1 MRYIINGPCVA
12 SGEITVSGA
21 KNFSIKALA
30 LALLQD
36 GELEYDNIPDN
47 LDVAKTCK
55 MLRQLGADVQLDVN
69 NRYCKVN
76 TTNVCNVLDDDTHA
90 NMMVF
95 LLGAALIHKFD
106 FVQFPKLNKGC
117 PLGKRADDFHIMAFE
132 KFGMQCIDNENAYVF
147 KKNNKLVGCDIILPY
162 PSVGATETAIFL
174 GVRASG
180 MTRIF
185 NAAMEPEVQALIT
198 ALITIGAR
206 IFFAGDREIVIH
218 GVDKLKSNTRIYIH
232 GDYLEAASWGVMA
245 AVTGGEITVHK
256 ITPELIG
263 SFLGIFNMLGG
274 KVERLGSDCLRF
286 SRDSQFVQQDR
297 ALMLETGVYPK
308 LRTDLQPLLA
318 ALAGVQGIRA
328 IVHDTVYDDRVRYV
342 ETFRQFGIKA
352 EGSYDCFDSN
362 CRFHESVGVKS
373 MHSAVIDGVDELI
386 APANTLVPLTIRC
399 GMAKIILAAA
409 ARGVSIID
417 QVEIVERGYCNLFN
431 KLLSIGVDIKCE
443 G

>member
-1 MRYIINGPCVA
+1 MRYIISGPCVA

-36 GELEYDNIPDN
+36 GQLECYNIPDN
-47 LDVAKTCK
+47 LDVAKTCN
-55 MLRQLGADVQLDVN
+55 MLRQLGADVELDIS

-76 TTNVCNVLDDDTHA
+76 TKNVGNVLSDDTHA

-95 LLGAALIHKFD
+95 LLGAGLIHKFD
-106 FVQFPKLNKGC
+106 CVKFPKLNKGC

-132 KFGMQCIDNENAYVF
+132 KFGLQCVDDENAYVF
-147 KKNNKLVGCDIILPY
+147 KKSEKLIGCDIILPY

-174 GVRASG
+174 GVLASG

-198 ALITIGAR
+198 ALITMGAR

-218 GVDKLKSNTRIYIH
+218 GVDRLKSNARIDIH
-232 GDYLEAASWGVMA
+232 GDYLEAASWAVMA
-245 AVTGGEITVHK
+245 AVTGGEITVRK

-274 KVERLGSDCLRF
+274 KVERAGSDCLIF
-286 SRDSQFVQQDR
+286 SRDKQFVPQDR

-318 ALAGVQGIRA
+318 ALAGVQGIKA

-352 EGSYDCFDSN
+352 EGSYDCFESD
-362 CRFHESVGVKS
+362 CRFHESFGVKS
-373 MHSAVIDGVDELI
+373 MHSAVIDGVDELV
-386 APANTLVPLTIRC
+386 APASPLVPLTIRC
-399 GMAKIILAAA
+399 GMAKIILASA
-409 ARGVSIID
+409 ARGVSVID
-417 QVEIVERGYCNLFN
+417 QVEIIERGYCNLFN
-431 KLLSIGVDIKCE
+431 KLVSVGVDIRRE